1 MRRRKPGPEKTCNT
15 TYPLVLIHGV
25 AWKHQKIAPY
35 WYKIP
40 EYLEARGAVVFV
52 TNQDAWNTHK
62 TRAEQTASEI
72 GTFIQKQQ
80 CDKVNLI
87 CHSQGS
93 LDARWLIEKLNMTDK
108 RGESVPAKQLIASY
122 TSIAGVH
129 RGSAISDI
137 VTGLVPRK
145 LRPRLSRGLNRV
157 IKHLLRD
164 EDPHVWE
171 AGKELG
177 TQYMREVFNKEC
189 PLVESESGDGVKDGI
204 YYQSYAT
211 RMRFGAFLSLCPGD
225 RLYLPTWLIL
235 KSMEGDND
243 GMVSVESAKFGRFRG
258 VKAGVFFGPGVNH
271 LAQINQLLGLVCFF
285 NPKKWI
291 AEIVTDLKSLGY

>member
-1 MRRRKPGPEKTCNT
+1 MNRKKTKPGKTCVT
-15 TYPLVLIHGV
+15 KYPLVLIHGI
-25 AWKHQKIAPY
+25 AWKDKKIADY

-40 EYLEARGAVVFV
+40 KYLEDRGASVFV
-52 TNQDAWNTHK
+52 TNQDAFNTHK
-62 TRAEQTASEI
+62 IRAEQVASEI
-72 GTFIQKQQ
+72 GKFIREQQ

-93 LDARWLIEKLNMTDK
+93 LDARWLIEKLKMTDK
-108 RGESVPAKQLIASY
+108 KGEPVPARQLIASY

-145 LRPRLSRGLNRV
+145 LRPRLSRGLNRM
-157 IKHLLRD
+157 IEYLLKD
-164 EDPHVWE
+164 KDPHVWE

-177 TQYMREVFNKEC
+177 TRYMRDVFNKEC
-189 PLVESESGDGVKDGI
+189 PLVDESGGGVKDGI

-211 RMRFGAFLSLCPGD
+211 KMRFGAFFSLCPGD
-225 RLYLPTWLIL
+225 RLYLPSWLIL
-235 KSMEGDND
+235 KSIEGDND
-243 GMVSVESAKFGRFRG
+243 GVVSVESAKFGRFRG
-258 VKAGVFFGPGVNH
+258 VKAGVFFGPGVCH

-285 NPKKWI
+285 NPRKWI
-291 AEIVTDLKSLGY
+291 AEIVTDLKSQGC